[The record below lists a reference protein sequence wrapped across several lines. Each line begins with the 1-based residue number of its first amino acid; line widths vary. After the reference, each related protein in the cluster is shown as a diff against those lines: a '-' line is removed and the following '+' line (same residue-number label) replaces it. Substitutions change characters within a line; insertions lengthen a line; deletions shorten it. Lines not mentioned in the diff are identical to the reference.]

1 MTQAAARQNE
11 DVYKYEILTSGHT
24 KRFHIQYNPQ
34 KIDWHM
40 PQAHTRTHTHIEQP
54 FEVSCYKKRKLQL
67 NRIICNGINRLTNE
81 ELERRA

>member
-34 KIDWHM
+34 KID
-40 PQAHTRTHTHIEQP
+40 
-54 FEVSCYKKRKLQL
+54 
-67 NRIICNGINRLTNE
+67 
-81 ELERRA
+81 

>member
-11 DVYKYEILTSGHT
+11 DVYKYEILTSGRT

-40 PQAHTRTHTHIEQP
+40 PQAHTHIVTHTHTHTLSSHLKFP
-54 FEVSCYKKRKLQL
+54 VTRSGNF
-67 NRIICNGINRLTNE
+67 N
-81 ELERRA
+81 